1 MQLARL
7 APDKSH
13 DITGIQAGEPH
24 GSTTEAIREKPT
36 NERHI
41 GDDRGSGQG
50 ACLLQVPRVL
60 LRAALRRA
68 QSTCGDFLRRNDA
81 LTTQEVQEVPEPGGI
96 TEVRAHLPCAITQ
109 VARDM
114 VGADTG

>member
-1 MQLARL
+1 VQLRCS

-13 DITGIQAGEPH
+13 DVTGSQAGEPH
-24 GSTTEAIREKPT
+24 GPAAEPIGEKPT

-41 GDDRGSGQG
+41 VDDRRSGQC

-68 QSTCGDFLRRNDA
+68 QSTCGDFLRGNDA
-81 LTTQEVQEVPEPGGI
+81 LTTQEVQQVPEPGRI
-96 TEVRAHLPCAITQ
+96 TAVRAHLSRAITQ
-109 VARDM
+109 VPRDM
-114 VGADTG
+114 IATDMA